1 MSSEKEHRGNP
12 HGTGGRSSAPTVK
25 DIFLEGPIDPAFI
38 ATSIAKHATRLD
50 IGAHEIFLGQVR
62 ADKVAGDDGH
72 SPATTVAAIEYTA
85 YRDMALERMT
95 AIREE
100 AFAQWPS
107 MTCLHVHHS
116 LGTIQAGELCFM
128 VFASAPHRAAAREAV
143 AWVVDRIKAE
153 LPIFG
158 REVLS
163 DSTHVWKVN
172 RSVDPTGR
180 PKDR

>member
-1 MSSEKEHRGNP
+1 MSDVKTHK
-12 HGTGGRSSAPTVK
+12 VK
-25 DIFLEGPIDPAFI
+25 DIFVEGPIDPAFI
-38 ATSIAKHATRLD
+38 ATSIAKHATRMD

-62 ADKVAGDDGH
+62 ADEHRTSNNDVR
-72 SPATTVAAIEYTA
+72 SVAAIEYTA

-95 AIREE
+95 AIREV

-116 LGTIQAGELCFM
+116 LGTIPAGQLCFM
-128 VFASAPHRAAAREAV
+128 VFASAPHRVAAREVV

-158 REVLS
+158 KEILS
-163 DSTHVWKVN
+163 DSTHLWKTN
-172 RSVDPTGR
+172 T
-180 PKDR
+180 

>member
-1 MSSEKEHRGNP
+1 MSEAKGHK
-12 HGTGGRSSAPTVK
+12 VK
-25 DIFLEGPIDPAFI
+25 DIFVKGPIDPAFI
-38 ATSIAKHATRLD
+38 ATSIAKHATRTD

-62 ADKVAGDDGH
+62 ADTVERADDRP
-72 SPATTVAAIEYTA
+72 PANVAAIEYTA

-128 VFASAPHRAAAREAV
+128 VFASAPHRMAAREAV

-163 DSTHVWKVN
+163 DATHVWKVN
-172 RSVDPTGR
+172 RSIDPPGR
-180 PKDR
+180 PTDR